1 MEMESSTSSTPT
13 TALVVVGI
21 SLQEEESKEL
31 LSWAMSVAACPG
43 DTLVALH
50 VLVEKHGRESQF
62 MKARID
68 NARAMLIKLL
78 GSFMDLW
85 QAKQIKVEAKVLVHS
100 SLEKAIVN
108 EAATS
113 GASFLVL
120 GASTY
125 QLPSPSIGVTKKY
138 CLEHAPAGCAVI
150 AVKDRRDV
158 PLQELF
164 PRVPETDC
172 SEILTDCSE
181 ILQEGN
187 HWFNLKWPAKEVGKT
202 LGSLQKKLLS
212 KIQSRGEDEFRN
224 HVTEGYESFQ
234 EQKEKHS
241 PRGVLEAPSH
251 CLDQEESFSS
261 ESSIGSSP
269 FRNDG
274 DDRSTSEESPHN
286 CFNFWTTASMQSNK
300 FLKLFSLS
308 FGHCTTQLTSTAKNH
323 KDPQSLFPRNRE
335 NFEERRAY
343 EEMSW
348 KPTWRSFTYK
358 EISYATNNF
367 NSDNLVGKGGYAEVY
382 KGVLSNGKAIAVKT
396 MVNGAT
402 DEQKEK
408 DFLTELGII
417 GHIHHPN
424 TASLLGC
431 CIENGLHLIFHFSPN
446 GSLDS
451 YLHDT
456 NTPVLEWSIRYKV
469 AVGIARGLHYLHKC
483 CRRRIIHRDIK
494 AANILLGREF
504 EPQISDFG
512 LAKWL
517 PRQWTHHSVTPIEGT
532 YGYLAP
538 EYFMHGIV
546 DEKTD
551 VFAFGVLLLEIVSG
565 RKPFDTSEENILVW
579 AKPLLESGNIKD
591 LADPRLECQ
600 YDIVKMKRVLFTA
613 SLCIRHS
620 AIWRP
625 SMSEALQLLTDGE
638 SLLREDC
645 WRIPSSK
652 DDAFDDY
659 WDELH
664 NLRRTAKR

>member
-1 MEMESSTSSTPT
+1 MESSSSSTPIS
-13 TALVVVGI
+13 AFVVVGI

-43 DTLVALH
+43 DTLIALH
-50 VLVEKHGRESQF
+50 VIVEKHGRESQF
-62 MKARID
+62 MKFRID
-68 NARAMLIKLL
+68 NARAILIKLL

-125 QLPSPSIGVTKKY
+125 QLTSSSIGATKKY
-138 CLEHAPAGCAVI
+138 CLKHAPAGCAVI
-150 AVKDRRDV
+150 VVKDRRDV
-158 PLQELF
+158 HLQELF
-164 PRVPETDC
+164 PRIPEIDC
-172 SEILTDCSE
+172 SG

-187 HWFNLKWPAKEVGKT
+187 SWFNLKWPTKDFGKT

-212 KIQSRGEDEFRN
+212 KFQSRGEEEFRDHMN
-224 HVTEGYESFQ
+224 ERDESFQ
-234 EQKEKHS
+234 EQQDKHS

-261 ESSIGSSP
+261 ESSIGSSS
-269 FRNDG
+269 FRNDV
-274 DDRSTSEESPHN
+274 DDGSSEESPHN
-286 CFNFWTTASMQSNK
+286 FFNFWTTASMQSNK
-300 FLKLFSLS
+300 FLKLFSS
-308 FGHCTTQLTSTAKNH
+308 PFGHCATQITSTTKN
-323 KDPQSLFPRNRE
+323 PRNRE
-335 NFEERRAY
+335 TFEERKAY
-343 EEMSW
+343 EEISW
-348 KPTWRSFTYK
+348 KSSWKCFSFK
-358 EISYATNNF
+358 EISYATDNF

-382 KGVLSNGKAIAVKT
+382 KGILLNGQAVAVKR

-469 AVGIARGLHYLHKC
+469 AIGIARGLHYLHKRC
-483 CRRRIIHRDIK
+483 QRRIIHRDIK
-494 AANILLGREF
+494 AANILLDREF

-517 PRQWTHHSVTPIEGT
+517 PRQWTHHSVSPIEGT

-551 VFAFGVLLLEIVSG
+551 VFSFGVLLLEIVSG
-565 RKPFDTSEENILVW
+565 RKPFDASEQNILIW
-579 AKPLLESGNIKD
+579 AKPLLESGNIKK
-591 LADPRLECQ
+591 LADPRLEFQ
-600 YDIVKMKRVLFTA
+600 YDTVEIKRVLFTA

-625 SMSEALQLLTDGE
+625 SMTEALQLLTEGK
-638 SLLREDC
+638 SLLREDY
-645 WRIPSSK
+645 WRIPS
-652 DDAFDDY
+652 
-659 WDELH
+659 
-664 NLRRTAKR
+664 